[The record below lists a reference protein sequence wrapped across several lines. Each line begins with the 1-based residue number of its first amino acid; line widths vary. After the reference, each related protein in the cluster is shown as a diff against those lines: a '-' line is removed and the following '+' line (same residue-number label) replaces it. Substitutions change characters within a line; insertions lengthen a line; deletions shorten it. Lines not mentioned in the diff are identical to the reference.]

1 MNFKN
6 YFLLGLLLCGISACS
21 SDDSAGP
28 EEPVLQ
34 KAKFAV
40 SVKNDQVAK
49 RTKAGNTD
57 YDKTVNK
64 LTVGIFGDS
73 WSTIYT
79 QTPTTSVDGQ
89 FSQIGP
95 QEVYAG
101 DVQVVVV
108 ANASTKVEAALKS
121 AKTMEEFIA
130 TPITLSDEYSENGL
144 TMSSQV
150 FDDIKIIADKTNYF
164 GYAESKG
171 DLPSVDGQ
179 TDGVE
184 IKGDGAVKLVRNVAS
199 VSLKS
204 INLSSEGNYN
214 SKSFLLKEV
223 FVANVKGLSQAAS
236 REEWGKIETPF
247 TITADNDYLKYWVG
261 EMFEGTMDMGTY
273 KYGTQTESENLKK
286 EETENCL
293 LTDSWNI
300 IPASIDYTFYVYDNV
315 NGETNST
322 GKNYTLFVVRGDYT
336 YTSKGGG
343 DITDKDRFYAVIV
356 NNPAD
361 MNASNY
367 EGVGKHNYVKRNC
380 KYEINLTILGPGSE
394 VPYDP
399 MISTNLSTAVK
410 VEPWN
415 VKNVHEEVE

>member
-150 FDDIKIIADKTNYF
+150 FDDIKIIADKTN
-164 GYAESKG
+164 
-171 DLPSVDGQ
+171 
-179 TDGVE
+179 
-184 IKGDGAVKLVRNVAS
+184 
-199 VSLKS
+199 
-204 INLSSEGNYN
+204 
-214 SKSFLLKEV
+214 
-223 FVANVKGLSQAAS
+223 
-236 REEWGKIETPF
+236 
-247 TITADNDYLKYWVG
+247 
-261 EMFEGTMDMGTY
+261 
-273 KYGTQTESENLKK
+273 
-286 EETENCL
+286 
-293 LTDSWNI
+293 
-300 IPASIDYTFYVYDNV
+300 
-315 NGETNST
+315 
-322 GKNYTLFVVRGDYT
+322 
-336 YTSKGGG
+336 
-343 DITDKDRFYAVIV
+343 
-356 NNPAD
+356 
-361 MNASNY
+361 
-367 EGVGKHNYVKRNC
+367 
-380 KYEINLTILGPGSE
+380 
-394 VPYDP
+394 
-399 MISTNLSTAVK
+399 
-410 VEPWN
+410 
-415 VKNVHEEVE
+415 